1 MLKDDFFTI
10 TEMNIEGNSI
20 NAILKI
26 NENHAIFQG
35 HFPEHPV
42 VPGVCIFQMV
52 KELAELSSS
61 QELQLT
67 KASEIKFLGVID
79 PNEKKTLQLSLN
91 YEKENEGIN
100 VSASLLKETSVC
112 FKFQGIFKALESA
125 E

>member
-52 KELAELSSS
+52 KELAELSSI

-112 FKFQGIFKALESA
+112 FKFKGIFKALESA

>member
-112 FKFQGIFKALESA
+112 FKFKGIFKALESA

>member
-10 TEMNIEGNSI
+10 TKMNIEGNSI

-112 FKFQGIFKALESA
+112 FKFKGIFKISA
-125 E
+125 SAV